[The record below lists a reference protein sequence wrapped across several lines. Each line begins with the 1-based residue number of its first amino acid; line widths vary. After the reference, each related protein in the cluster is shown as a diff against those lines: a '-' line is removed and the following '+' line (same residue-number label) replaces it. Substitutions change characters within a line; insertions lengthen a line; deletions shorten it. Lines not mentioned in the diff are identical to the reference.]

1 MTKFEL
7 LKAMESA
14 PMESDITLVDE
25 HGSIFVVQDV
35 DVHELTLA
43 GVKSPMVALK
53 IHKCITGK
61 K

>member
-1 MTKFEL
+1 MTKYEL

-14 PMESDITLVDE
+14 PMESGITLVDE
-25 HGSIFVVQDV
+25 HGSIYVINDV

>member
-1 MTKFEL
+1 MTKYEL
-7 LKAMESA
+7 LKALESA
-14 PMESDITLVDE
+14 PMESGIVLVDE
-25 HGSIFVVQDV
+25 HGSIYDVKGV

-43 GVKSPMVALK
+43 GVKDPMVALK